1 MTSTFESLQNTIES
15 TGHYEDPGTF
25 DMLRNSLR
33 RVDGIIGM
41 VLLSNEG
48 IAKAAYGLPTDDAQL
63 IAAACSGMASLS
75 ASISQAVD
83 GGDVL
88 HTVVTMKARNVI
100 VTACGD
106 GSTLLVV
113 VGASAQIGLAL
124 GEIIRKAK
132 AYAAQMGTLARAELP
147 AR

>member
-1 MTSTFESLQNTIES
+1 MTSTFETLPNTIVA
-15 TGHYEDPGTF
+15 TADNDPGTF
-25 DMLRNSLR
+25 DMLRDSLR
-33 RVDGIIGM
+33 RVDGIIGL

-48 IAKAAYGLPTDDAQL
+48 FAKAAYGLETDDAQK

-75 ASISQAVD
+75 ASVSQSIN
-83 GGDVL
+83 GSDVL

-100 VTACGD
+100 VTSCGG

-113 VGASAQIGLAL
+113 VRASAQIGLAL

-132 AYAAQMGTLARAELP
+132 AYAEQMGTLPRADLP